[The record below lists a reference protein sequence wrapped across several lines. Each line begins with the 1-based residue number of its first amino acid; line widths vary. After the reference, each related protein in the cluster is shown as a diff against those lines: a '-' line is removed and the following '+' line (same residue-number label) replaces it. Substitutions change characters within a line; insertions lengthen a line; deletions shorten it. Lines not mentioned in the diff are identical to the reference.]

1 MEGCRA
7 TAGLQIIPRLSGVMS
22 RKGQPVQTLSLQ
34 PGILA
39 TLGHTRLVLRLHK
52 GSVHQVADAMGP
64 LQGDM
69 DLGQYQVAMEG
80 LEAIDLDILIVSMEG
95 LEAKGLGRLPI

>member
-7 TAGLQIIPRLSGVMS
+7 TAGLRIIPRLSGVMS

-52 GSVHQVADAMGP
+52 GSVHQVAGAMGP

-69 DLGQYQVAMEG
+69 DLGQYQVAQ
-80 LEAIDLDILIVSMEG
+80 DH
-95 LEAKGLGRLPI
+95 